1 MNSIKTVLQEQI
13 NNLSLIFRLSS
24 YETRKEYADSQLGVI
39 WVFLNPL
46 FQIAVYWIT
55 FGTGIRGGAP
65 VNGIPFLIWMLCGLI
80 PWFFISNS
88 IMQGSSSIFNR
99 IGTVSK
105 MNFPLSIIP
114 TYVVLS
120 RFNTH
125 VFMMGVLFIGV
136 VVSQGF
142 DQMNIIALIYF
153 MIVGLL
159 FNIALGLFTS
169 TLSTMI
175 RDIHLFIQSFTRML
189 LYLTPILWEPSRGS
203 GASKILFFIMKLN
216 PFYYIVEGY
225 RGALLYGHSD
235 IIFSKYTVYFWAV
248 LIIIFT
254 IGSIFHIKFRKQFVD
269 FL

>member
-1 MNSIKTVLQEQI
+1 MSSIKTVLQEHAK
-13 NNLSLIFRLSS
+13 NLSLIFRLSS

-46 FQIAVYWIT
+46 FQIAVYWVT

-65 VNGIPFLIWMLCGLI
+65 VNGIPFLLWMLCGLI
-80 PWFFISNS
+80 PWFFISAA

-114 TYVVLS
+114 SYVVLS

-125 VFMMGVLFIGV
+125 LFMMVVLIIGV
-136 VVSQGF
+136 IFNQGI
-142 DQMNIIALIYF
+142 DQMNIFALIYF
-153 MIVGLL
+153 MITGLI
-159 FNIALGLFTS
+159 FNIALALLTS
-169 TLSTMI
+169 TLSTMV
-175 RDIHLFIQSFTRML
+175 RDVHLLIQSFTRML
-189 LYLTPILWEPSRGS
+189 LYLTPILWEPKGS
-203 GASKILFFIMKLN
+203 NILTQLMKLN

-235 IIFSKYTVYFWAV
+235 IIFSSYTFYFWGV
-248 LIIIFT
+248 LLVFFI
-254 IGSIFHIKFRKQFVD
+254 IGSIFHVKFRKQFVD

>member
-1 MNSIKTVLQEQI
+1 MNSIKTVLQEHAK
-13 NNLSLIFRLSS
+13 NLSLIFRLAS

-39 WVFLNPL
+39 WVFLNPI
-46 FQIAVYWIT
+46 FQIAVYWVT

-65 VNGIPFLIWMLCGLI
+65 VHGIPFLIWMLCGII
-80 PWFFISNS
+80 PWFFISAA

-114 TYVVLS
+114 SYVVLS

-125 VFMMGVLFIGV
+125 IFMMLILIVGVIVNRGV
-136 VVSQGF
+136 E
-142 DQMNIIALIYF
+142 QMNIFALIYF
-153 MIVGLL
+153 MLTGLL
-159 FNIALGLFTS
+159 FNIALSLLTS
-169 TLSTMI
+169 TLSTMV
-175 RDIHLFIQSFTRML
+175 RDVHLLIQSFTRML
-189 LYLTPILWEPSRGS
+189 LYLTPILWEPSGS
-203 GASKILFFIMKLN
+203 SNLLNTLMKLN

-235 IIFSKYTVYFWAV
+235 IIFSKYTFYFWGV
-248 LIIIFT
+248 LLFFFI
-254 IGSIFHIKFRKQFVD
+254 IGSVFHVKFRKQFVD

>member
-1 MNSIKTVLQEQI
+1 MSSIKTVLQEHAK
-13 NNLSLIFRLSS
+13 NLSLIFRLSS

-55 FGTGIRGGAP
+55 FGSGIRGGAP
-65 VNGIPFLIWMLCGLI
+65 VNGIPFLLWMLCGLI
-80 PWFFISNS
+80 PWFFISAG

-114 TYVVLS
+114 SYVVLS

-125 VFMMGVLFIGV
+125 LFMMAVLLIGV
-136 VVSQGF
+136 IINQGI
-142 DQMNIIALIYF
+142 DQMNIFALIYF
-153 MIVGLL
+153 MITGLI
-159 FNIALGLFTS
+159 FIIALALLTS
-169 TLSTMI
+169 TLSTMV
-175 RDIHLFIQSFTRML
+175 RDVHLLIQSFTRML
-189 LYLTPILWEPSRGS
+189 LYLTPILWEPKGS
-203 GASKILFFIMKLN
+203 NLLTQLMKLN

-235 IIFSKYTVYFWAV
+235 IIFSGYTFYFWGV
-248 LIIIFT
+248 LLVFFV
-254 IGSIFHIKFRKQFVD
+254 IGSIFHVKFRKQFVD